1 MKHVSAYHLATS
13 INIRKCRAIL
23 SKPLLYS
30 DSDELFYSFG
40 EEKYVY
46 VFQYGMVA
54 FYGCTTDE
62 IQLVIQSLEP
72 GFTKKL
78 IDSFEEGI
86 GLKVST
92 SADSIQFD
100 QVFLADANE
109 EAIRLVMLNA
119 SQSVALDRYADVVEK
134 LLFSTNAH
142 TQYLGTHGK
151 LDISGKKLKRFIG
164 KTLELKN
171 EILENLYIFDAPDV
185 TWESE
190 RLNSLNIKL
199 KQTFDLKDRYRFIN
213 ERLEI
218 VKDNLQLFKSIMDHK
233 ESSRLEWIIILLIL
247 VEVLDHFIVKF
258 F

>member
-1 MKHVSAYHLATS
+1 MKHVLAYHLATS

-40 EEKYVY
+40 KNKYVY

-54 FYGCTTDE
+54 FYGCSIDDIELITQ
-62 IQLVIQSLEP
+62 ILKPS
-72 GFTKKL
+72 FSKKL
-78 IDSFEEGI
+78 QDPFEEGI
-86 GLKVST
+86 GLET
-92 SADSIQFD
+92 SHSEDSIHFD
-100 QVFLADANE
+100 QVFLADDNE
-109 EAIRLVMLNA
+109 EAIRLVMLNT
-119 SQSVALDRYADVVEK
+119 SQSVALNRYAHLVEK
-134 LLFSTNAH
+134 LLASTNAH

-190 RLNSLNIKL
+190 RLNILNLKL
-199 KQTFDLKDRYRFIN
+199 KQTFDLKDRYRFIH

-218 VKDNLQLFKSIMDHK
+218 VKDNLQLFKGIMDHK

-247 VEVLDHFIVKF
+247 VEVLDHFLVKF